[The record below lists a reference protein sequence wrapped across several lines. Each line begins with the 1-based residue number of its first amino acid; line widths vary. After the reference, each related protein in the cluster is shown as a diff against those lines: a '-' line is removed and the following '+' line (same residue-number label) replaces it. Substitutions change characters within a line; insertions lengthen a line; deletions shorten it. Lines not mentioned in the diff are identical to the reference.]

1 MAYSNRKG
9 VTAYEVIIGF
19 ILAILA
25 FAIIYLILTNII
37 APMLGEY
44 TIRKTCQISALA
56 TEWTSI
62 HTFGIGSP
70 VFSLKC
76 KPVDTKI
83 TTKDKEAI
91 KGILAD
97 DMYKCWEQMGQGK
110 LKIYSDWGV
119 GSDVQCVV
127 CSIIKPKDEG
137 YNTEINPSEL
147 IDYLQTKKP
156 LYTKKTYL
164 QLLTGTDDKY
174 EYSNLGDQGKIII
187 NIDNPS
193 YTVFAIKKTSNA
205 WETIKELGI
214 IGGTFVTLKL
224 VGRLVPIPAARV
236 ISFALPIPK
245 TIKGKATA
253 GAVIGVATALFY
265 KPDREVNLLLVSGN
279 EIAKRCDNLEG

>member
-1 MAYSNRKG
+1 MAYLNRKG
-9 VTAYEVIIGF
+9 VAAYEVIIGF

-25 FAIIYLILTNII
+25 FAILYLILTNII

-44 TIRKTCQISALA
+44 TTRKTCQISALA
-56 TEWTSI
+56 TEWTRLP
-62 HTFGIGSP
+62 GGVGSL

-83 TTKDKEAI
+83 ATKDKDAV

-110 LKIYSDWGV
+110 LKLYSDWGV
-119 GSDVQCVV
+119 SSDVQCVV

-156 LYTKKTYL
+156 LYAKKTYL

-174 EYSNLGDQGKIII
+174 EYSNLGDQGKIVITT
-187 NIDNPS
+187 DNPA
-193 YTVFAIKKTSNA
+193 YTVFAVKKISNS
-205 WETIKELGI
+205 WETIKGLGI
-214 IGGTFVTLKL
+214 IGGTFVTLKI
-224 VGRLVPIPAARV
+224 VGRFVPIPAARV

-253 GAVIGVATALFY
+253 GAAIGIATAFLY

-279 EIAKRCDNLEG
+279 EIAKRCDNLAG

>member
-1 MAYSNRKG
+1 MAYLNRKG
-9 VTAYEVIIGF
+9 VAAYEVIIGF

-25 FAIIYLILTNII
+25 FVILYLILTNII

-44 TIRKTCQISALA
+44 TIRKTCQISVLA

-62 HTFGIGSP
+62 FGIGSP

-83 TTKDKEAI
+83 ATKDKDAI

-119 GSDVQCVV
+119 SSDVQCVV
-127 CSIIKPKDEG
+127 CSIIKPKDES

-164 QLLTGTDDKY
+164 QFLTGTDDKY
-174 EYSNLGDQGKIII
+174 EYKNLGDQGKIII
-187 NIDNPS
+187 NTDNPA
-193 YTVFAIKKTSNA
+193 YTVFAIKKISNS

-214 IGGTFVTLKL
+214 IGGTFVTFKII
-224 VGRLVPIPAARV
+224 GKFVPNPVARV

-245 TIKGKATA
+245 TIKGKATV
-253 GAVIGVATALFY
+253 GAAVGIATVFFY
-265 KPDREVNLLLVSGN
+265 KPDREINLLLVSGN
-279 EIAKRCDNLEG
+279 ELTKRCDNLEG